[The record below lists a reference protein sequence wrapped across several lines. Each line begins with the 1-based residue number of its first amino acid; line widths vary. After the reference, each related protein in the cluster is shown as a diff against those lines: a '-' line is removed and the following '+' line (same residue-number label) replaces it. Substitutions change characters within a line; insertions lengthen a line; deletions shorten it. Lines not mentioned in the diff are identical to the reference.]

1 MRYLHKLCCGLVI
14 AIGAIVMGGHYV
26 AGSDPNDLAS
36 ILMRSTFKLEGGG
49 SLGTAFVLGQPLS
62 GDPLRVRYVLI
73 TAAHV
78 LENMKGETATLHLRQ
93 SKGDGFARLAFPI
106 PIRKGGTALWIRGPR
121 ADVAAMLVALP
132 QIADLRL
139 ASTDLLATDDIL
151 REFEVRPGDQ
161 LLVLGF
167 PFGTEA
173 NDAGFP
179 ILRSGRIASFPLVP
193 TSTTMAFL
201 LDFPVFPG
209 NSGGPVFMFD
219 SNRVY
224 AGSTHIGTTSLLLGL
239 VSQQKNVTETIRS
252 LDQTLTKDHSLGI
265 AVVVHASFIRDVMN
279 QLPSPAPDAL
289 ASEPK

>member
-1 MRYLHKLCCGLVI
+1 M
-14 AIGAIVMGGHYV
+14 

-36 ILMRSTFKLEGGG
+36 ILIRSTFKLEGGG
-49 SLGTAFVLGQPLS
+49 LLGTVFVLRQPLS
-62 GDPLRVRYVLI
+62 GDPPRARYVLI

-78 LENMKGETATLHLRQ
+78 LEDMKGETATLHLRQ
-93 SKGDGFARLAFPI
+93 PKGDGFARL
-106 PIRKGGTALWIRGPR
+106 T
-121 ADVAAMLVALP
+121 
-132 QIADLRL
+132 
-139 ASTDLLATDDIL
+139 
-151 REFEVRPGDQ
+151 
-161 LLVLGF
+161 
-167 PFGTEA
+167 
-173 NDAGFP
+173 FP

-201 LDFPVFPG
+201 LDFPVFSG